1 MKSIKYLITN
11 KTQPTNPKSKD
22 PVTVLEIFFG
32 TLLMILSGLILYLD
46 KILNYF
52 NLTINYEFKYYYD
65 FESAVW
71 HLTQTL
77 SPLLIIAS
85 LFFKPK
91 KWAYASPIAAFSIQ
105 LMFVLRDEHFI
116 ERDYFWAYT
125 IAFII
130 FFFTMVFSIRRMIR
144 LISGNVRKLKNM
156 IKYLLHLI
164 VVDIRKKHIPN
175 EKEENYVK
183 DIVFPTLRKLDHE

>member
-1 MKSIKYLITN
+1 
-11 KTQPTNPKSKD
+11 
-22 PVTVLEIFFG
+22 
-32 TLLMILSGLILYLD
+32 MILSGLILYLD

-52 NLTINYEFKYYYD
+52 NVTIDYEFKYYYD

-71 HLTQTL
+71 HLAQTL

-91 KWAYASPIAAFSIQ
+91 KWSYGSPVAAFSIQ

-125 IAFII
+125 VAFIVFFFLMI
-130 FFFTMVFSIRRMIR
+130 FFTRRMIR
-144 LISGNVRKLKNM
+144 LISEKVGNLKNK
-156 IKYLLHLI
+156 IKYLLHI
-164 VVDIRKKHIPN
+164 VIVDIRKKHIPA
-175 EKEENYVK
+175 EQEETYVK
-183 DIVFPTLRKLDHE
+183 DIVFPTLKKIDHE